1 MANTSANYRIKLAA
15 VLDTNTVNDQIK
27 RLNKNN
33 TLKELKIKVTISD
46 ASLKKIKELND
57 LLNKTEA
64 LNKYTSGLKNIQE
77 TMKSY
82 EKIASKVVTASKNA
96 VTATDNIGKAA
107 KSAEPKVKS
116 FGDKAS
122 DAFKKFSLWSAVS
135 SIFYQVINAVKGL
148 VDTAIELDSA
158 FTELQKVTD
167 LTMDDFDKITEKA
180 YNLGS
185 EVAKTTTE
193 AINAMTEFAK
203 AGYSVEESTDILA
216 KNALM
221 WTNIADGTVST
232 AESAN
237 MIISVMKAF
246 DIEAGNTIHIIDAL
260 NEVSNNFAVSSGDL
274 SDSLTRSSAV
284 LANAGVTFEEQL
296 GLITAGT
303 EILRNANVVSN
314 GLKTISLRL
323 QGMEEDGEAVDGLS
337 AKLESDFNNLGLT
350 LYDTN
355 GALKSTYEI
364 LADLASIYP
373 SLTEAEKAYYTELI
387 AGKHRAQVAAAILN
401 NFSTAINAT
410 ETAYNSAGSAAAEN
424 AKVME
429 SLNGHIKMLKKEWE
443 SLVNSK
449 STQDFLKLLVDLG
462 IQLVKLVKQFGG
474 LQTVLLTFIGITKGK
489 DIFSFIK
496 DLSKDLII
504 FSHNV
509 AYAGGGLKGFA
520 KAFATATNASTRF
533 MGTVGIIIAMVGAIV
548 ASVDAFTTSAAEL
561 EEQID
566 SLNSEIEENKTKIEQ
581 IEGKLEDNKK
591 LIEEINANPL
601 DITDEATVKTLK
613 EENAELK
620 IQKALIEK
628 INRDKN
634 KEKAEAAYNLLT
646 SSYAYGLGVGNAY
659 DPNMAGVYS
668 TNNVTTSLLG
678 KSFKTDG
685 LGRHKYYHKGEEI
698 SLSEYNSYLDDPI
711 KSTTL
716 LIEANE
722 DLNKKI
728 QSLNK
733 SSETYETDLELLNR
747 KLEYNNGLLDTR
759 IGRFIEN
766 KDALDTTIP
775 AHKELYD
782 AISEIEKAY
791 LGLDVLADDFNTFD
805 EIWGSDRI
813 TEETRT
819 KLIELAKSGKLTVET
834 FEKEFPTLYAY
845 FEKLATETGQ
855 TVDDIIAHI
864 ARLGDKTEE
873 VVVKVTRFGLTS
885 EQTLG
890 QAEQLEAMYTAV
902 SSALD
907 EYSESGSLSVQTVSS
922 LITNYSDYLD
932 MLIDENG
939 QLNLNKES
947 IDKLVEAKKEDIKAS
962 IIQEGLDRIDAL
974 KSETA
979 EQEKLAEA
987 TEQATEEIKKENKE
1001 RYEGLLLD
1009 KVNQGEDVVEVL
1021 NEIQAQLALVDKM
1034 FISSNKTSNKSTK
1047 STVDIWKN
1055 EFTIAY
1061 NDLNNRR
1068 DRDIIDTVTYYKE
1081 LDKLNNKYFKD
1092 RVEYEEEFY
1101 KYKLELYKGD
1111 QEMFQEEIDKFDHQ
1125 IAMMEYN
1132 EVDTETLI
1140 AKHRE
1145 AQARI
1150 HEEAERYRK
1159 LAKEEGLKG
1168 VEDIINKYEELWWEY
1183 ETSIDKYRQK
1193 DEEKIQE
1200 KFEAIQ
1206 KVAIEAIDAEIEAL
1220 ENDLEK
1226 QNALLD
1232 EAIARYEEENDALE
1246 DQEEIQEK
1254 LLAIEEARKKL
1265 AEAKN
1270 NKVRVYREGK
1280 GFVYE
1285 TDFDAVAEAQSEL
1298 DSLLEE
1304 WDLFQEK
1311 SKIADIIAQLEAEK
1325 EANEKRVEE
1334 EIKDLNRLKDEWDKS
1349 LDISEDVEEY
1359 KAYLEELGES
1369 EQSNFNKRLKA
1380 IKDFTEAYK
1389 AEMATLSST
1398 PTTENSSTTSSP
1410 LGYASGQRGSGKNSY
1425 NVYTDYQKLLN
1436 EAIASGAPADHLA
1449 YLEQKRNNKI
1459 DGEGLDYEKTYNYQY
1474 VPNKSGSSSSSS
1486 KKSSSGSSHSPVS
1499 QPASEKSSG
1508 SSLKSAVTSVIKSVG
1523 NALKSITG
1531 LASGTESADGLAH
1544 FVGEGGPELYVP
1556 PKGSGIIPNPA
1567 TTNLMAWGAIN
1578 PMNLVRSVM
1587 GNGNNT
1593 NIKIDNITLPNVK
1606 DADSFIEELKNFKSF
1621 AIQKQSV
1628 RR

>member
-15 VLDTNTVNDQIK
+15 VLDTKTINQQINQ
-27 RLNKNN
+27 LNKNN

-148 VDTAIELDSA
+148 VNTAIELDSA

-167 LTMDDFDKITEKA
+167 LTMDDFDELTEKA

-221 WTNIADGTVST
+221 WTNIADGTVDAS
-232 AESAN
+232 ESAN

-246 DIEAGNTIHIIDAL
+246 NIEAENTTHIIDAL

-387 AGKHRAQVAAAILN
+387 AGKNRAQVAAAILN
-401 NFSTAINAT
+401 NFNTALRAT
-410 ETAYNSAGSAAAEN
+410 ETAYDSTGSAAAEN

-429 SLNGHIKMLKKEWE
+429 SLNGHIKMLKAEWE

-449 STQDFLKLLVDLG
+449 GTQETLKFFVDLTTNVIKLIKALGGLPTILILVTSLLVYNKWAVITAAVAKFGGSITTLISGLKLYSATLGQNSTALITNAQASSLAAARTFLFNAAIAAAVIGLVA
-462 IQLVKLVKQFGG
+462 LVKIVQYLSEEYERNQESAKKAADEYKSANDEVQNLDKQIKN
-474 LQTVLLTFIGITKGK
+474 LTKQINDLNKNKVDIVDEQTLIT
-489 DIFSFIK
+489 
-496 DLSKDLII
+496 
-504 FSHNV
+504 
-509 AYAGGGLKGFA
+509 LKA
-520 KAFATATNASTRF
+520 ER
-533 MGTVGIIIAMVGAIV
+533 
-548 ASVDAFTTSAAEL
+548 AEL
-561 EEQID
+561 ELQYGAM
-566 SLNSEIEENKTKIEQ
+566 KKI
-581 IEGKLEDNKK
+581 
-591 LIEEINANPL
+591 ANM
-601 DITDEATVKTLK
+601 KK
-613 EENAELK
+613 EEASQAAKKAITGTGNLTRGEL
-620 IQKALIEK
+620 
-628 INRDKN
+628 
-634 KEKAEAAYNLLT
+634 EAAGVDT
-646 SSYAYGLGVGNAY
+646 SNA
-659 DPNMAGVYS
+659 
-668 TNNVTTSLLG
+668 
-678 KSFKTDG
+678 
-685 LGRHKYYHKGEEI
+685 
-698 SLSEYNSYLDDPI
+698 
-711 KSTTL
+711 
-716 LIEANE
+716 
-722 DLNKKI
+722 
-728 QSLNK
+728 
-733 SSETYETDLELLNR
+733 
-747 KLEYNNGLLDTR
+747 
-759 IGRFIEN
+759 
-766 KDALDTTIP
+766 
-775 AHKELYD
+775 
-782 AISEIEKAY
+782 
-791 LGLDVLADDFNTFD
+791 GLDVTGDALTAINPLIGLGWTIG
-805 EIWGSDRI
+805 ELTQGYGSFI
-813 TEETRT
+813 
-819 KLIELAKSGKLTVET
+819 
-834 FEKEFPTLYAY
+834 
-845 FEKLATETGQ
+845 GQ
-855 TVDDIIAHI
+855 TVDLINANEELNKQLNSQEAALENLQVQYTDGDISKKEYEKQQKKINKSIAET
-864 ARLGDKTEE
+864 KE
-873 VVVKVTRFGLTS
+873 K
-885 EQTLG
+885 
-890 QAEQLEAMYTAV
+890 LEANN
-902 SSALD
+902 SALSNNMTQLG
-907 EYSESGSLSVQTVSS
+907 EHRKA
-922 LITNYSDYLD
+922 
-932 MLIDENG
+932 
-939 QLNLNKES
+939 LNLE
-947 IDKLVEAKKEDIKAS
+947 DEEAKKYADTIDYLTDRFLGLEVVEDNLTTFDAVFAKATADEKTKLKELADAGNLTIKTFNSEVPRLAALFDKFSQETGISFSDIVNKIGDIISATQEFEKVEYTVSGFTNLAS
-962 IIQEGLDRIDAL
+962 TSQEAWLALKAATEEYAEQGYIATDTLVELTSKYPAYLDLLLQNEGDLSAVTDAL
-974 KSETA
+974 KDNTDEYFANAKAALGTHYLNQMMQIDWQNLKYDIAGYTSA
-979 EQEKLAEA
+979 L
-987 TEQATEEIKKENKE
+987 IKNKE
-1001 RYEGLLLD
+1001 AYNEYQKNLELLD
-1009 KVNQGEDVVEVL
+1009 TLQESLYKDPEDNKEKTNKNTKDLWVE
-1021 NEIQAQLALVDKM
+1021 
-1034 FISSNKTSNKSTK
+1034 
-1047 STVDIWKN
+1047 
-1055 EFTIAY
+1055 EFEKAY
-1061 NDLNNRR
+1061 NDLKNRR
-1068 DRDIIDTVTYYKE
+1068 DRDIIDTKTYYAE

-1092 RVEYEEEFY
+1092 RVKYEEQFA
-1101 KYKLELYKGD
+1101 KYKLELYKGE
-1111 QEMFQEEIDKFDHQ
+1111 QEIFDEDIDKLDHQ

-1159 LAKEEGLKG
+1159 LAKEKGLEG

-1193 DEEKIQE
+1193 DEEEIQE
-1200 KFEAIQ
+1200 RFEAIQ

-1226 QNALLD
+1226 QNNLLD

-1246 DQEEIQEK
+1246 DQKEIQEK

-1349 LDISEDVEEY
+1349 LDLSEDIENY
-1359 KAYLEELGES
+1359 KTYLEELGEE
-1369 EQSNFNKRLKA
+1369 EQNSFDKRLQA
-1380 IKDFTEAYK
+1380 VKDFTAAYK
-1389 AEMATLSST
+1389 AEMATL
-1398 PTTENSSTTSSP
+1398 NSTTTTTDTSAKS
-1410 LGYASGQRGSGKNSY
+1410 GISNYASGQRGSGKNSY

-1587 GNGNNT
+1587 GNENNT

-1606 DADSFIEELKNFKSF
+1606 DADSFIKELKNFKSF

>member
-46 ASLKKIKELND
+46 ASLRKIKELND

-64 LNKYTSGLKNIQE
+64 LNKYTSGLKNIQD

-107 KSAEPKVKS
+107 KNSEPKVKS
-116 FGDKAS
+116 FGDKAA
-122 DAFKKFSLWSAVS
+122 DAFKKFSLWSAIS
-135 SIFYQVINAVKGL
+135 SIFYQVINAARGL
-148 VDTAIELDSA
+148 VNTAIELDSA

-167 LTMDDFDKITEKA
+167 LTMNDFDELTEKA

-193 AINAMTEFAK
+193 TINAMTEFAK

-221 WTNIADGTVST
+221 WTNIADGTVDAS
-232 AESAN
+232 ESAN

-246 DIEAGNTIHIIDAL
+246 NIEAEGTTHIIDSL

-274 SDSLTRSSAV
+274 SNSLTKSSAV

-296 GLITAGT
+296 GLITSGT
-303 EILRNANVVSN
+303 EVLRNANIVSN

-323 QGMEEDGEAVDGLS
+323 QGMEEDGEAIDGLS
-337 AKLESDFNNLGLT
+337 AKLESDFNKLGLS
-350 LYDTN
+350 LYDAN
-355 GALKSTYEI
+355 DELKSTYEI
-364 LADLASIYP
+364 MSDLAGVYP
-373 SLTEAEKAYYTELI
+373 TLSEASKAYYTELI
-387 AGKHRAQVAAAILN
+387 AGKTRAQVAAAILN
-401 NFSTAINAT
+401 NFETALKAT
-410 ETAYNSAGSAAAEN
+410 ETAYHSSGSAAAEN
-424 AKVME
+424 AKVLE
-429 SLNGHIKMLKKEWE
+429 SLNGHIQALKAEWE

-449 STQDFLKLLVDLG
+449 GTQDFLKLLIDLG
-462 IQLVKLVKQFGG
+462 TQLVKLIKQFGG
-474 LQTVLLTFIGITKGK
+474 LQTVLLAFIGITKGK
-489 DIFSFIK
+489 QIFSFIK
-496 DLSKDLII
+496 DLSKDLIM

-533 MGTVGIIIAMVGAIV
+533 MGTVGAVIAVIGAVV
-548 ASVDAFTTSAAEL
+548 ALVDAFTTSAAEL

-613 EENAELK
+613 EENAELE

-628 INRDKN
+628 INREKN

-728 QSLNK
+728 QGLNK
-733 SSETYETDLELLNR
+733 SSKTYEKDLELLNR
-747 KLEYNNGLLDTR
+747 KLEYNNSLLDAR
-759 IGRFIEN
+759 IGRFVEN

-791 LGLDVLADDFNTFD
+791 LGLDVLADDFDTFN

-890 QAEQLEAMYTAV
+890 QAEQLEAMYAAV

-979 EQEKLAEA
+979 EQKKLAEA

-1009 KVNQGEDVVEVL
+1009 KANQGEDVVEVL

-1047 STVDIWKN
+1047 ATVDTWKN

-1061 NDLNNRR
+1061 NDLKNRR

-1125 IAMMEYN
+1125 IAMMEHN
-1132 EVDTETLI
+1132 EVDSSILI
-1140 AKHRE
+1140 AKHKE

-1150 HEEAERYRK
+1150 HEQAQYYRE
-1159 LAKEEGLKG
+1159 LNLDG
-1168 VEDIINKYEELWWEY
+1168 NKALIDELEELWW
-1183 ETSIDKYRQK
+1183 KYQMDIEK
-1193 DEEKIQE
+1193 LQEEDEEKIKE
-1200 KFEAIQ
+1200 RFEAIQ

-1226 QNALLD
+1226 QNDLLD
-1232 EAIARYEEENDALE
+1232 KAIARYEEENDALE

-1380 IKDFTEAYK
+1380 VKDFTEAYK

-1398 PTTENSSTTSSP
+1398 PTTETSSTTSDS

-1425 NVYTDYQKLLN
+1425 NVFVDYQAELDK
-1436 EAIASGAPADHLA
+1436 AIASGAPEDHLA
-1449 YLEQKRNNKI
+1449 YLERKRNNKI

-1474 VPNKSGSSSSSS
+1474 VPGKSNSSSSSN
-1486 KKSSSGSSHSPVS
+1486 KKSSSSGSSSHSPVS
-1499 QPASEKSSG
+1499 QPAAEKKSSG
-1508 SSLKSAVTSVIKSVG
+1508 GSLLSTVVNVVKNVANAVKSA
-1523 NALKSITG
+1523 TG
-1531 LASGTESADGLAH
+1531 LATGTDNADGLMH
-1544 FVGEGGPELYVP
+1544 FVGENGPELYIP
-1556 PKGSGIIPNPA
+1556 PKGSGIIPNPN

-1578 PMNLVRSVM
+1578 PMDLVRKF
-1587 GNGNNT
+1587 GDTGGT
-1593 NIKIDNITLPNVK
+1593 NIDIDNITLPNVK
-1606 DADSFIEELKNFKSF
+1606 DAESFVEELKNFKSF